1 MISSSSFVSQKIFD
15 KDVNAIHQIKPVL
28 KLGKRIYVGFSILDL
43 SKLLMY
49 ELHYKYIKRE
59 YDAKLLFTDT
69 GSLAYEIKTEKYI
82 YEIFCKNKNLFD
94 FSNYAKDSM
103 LYDLTNMNK
112 IGKIQH
118 ESEGKTNIEFLGLK
132 SKMYLS
138 N

>member
-49 ELHYKYIKRE
+49 EFHYKYIKRE

-112 IGKIQH
+112 IGKI
-118 ESEGKTNIEFLGLK
+118 
-132 SKMYLS
+132 
-138 N
+138 